1 MDTKIQIDTD
11 AVLKYNNQAAEE
23 NEARTTV
30 INKILGLMA
39 ELRLNVSGSGIKRL
53 INSIIED
60 LESINKEIR
69 NNGEG
74 LSQYIQKQMTAYAST
89 YEDAEAM
96 IMNAITFI
104 QQM

>member
-11 AVLKYNNQAAEE
+11 AVLKYNTQAAEE
-23 NEARTTV
+23 NEARTAV
-30 INKILGLMA
+30 INKILGLMS
-39 ELRLNVSGSGIKRL
+39 ELRSNVSGSGIKKL

-60 LESINKEIR
+60 LESINKEIK
-69 NNGEG
+69 NNGDG
-74 LSQYIQKQMTAYAST
+74 LSQYIQKQMTAYANT